1 MSKRFYI
8 MAVAALLAA
17 ALAYLFFSYIHI
29 YRSIGAADLAFPDK
43 AHSYTVGNP
52 AAGAGKIYV
61 SLGDSLTA
69 GVGVDDYTKSYP
81 YLFAQLLAGNASVQ
95 LKNFGWP
102 GAKTKDVLASLPAA
116 IAAKPDVVTLLVG
129 INDIHDRKMTAAE
142 FEQNYRVILE
152 TLTKKTKAKIYVI
165 SIPYIGSR
173 TLLLPPF
180 NYYFNYETTKFN
192 AIIRRLA
199 GEYKLPYI
207 DIATPTRALFK
218 SDESLY
224 SVDEFHPSAAGY
236 KLWSDILYADINR

>member
-8 MAVAALLAA
+8 VAFAAFLIA

-29 YRSIGAADLAFPDK
+29 YRSIGAANLASPDTQ
-43 AHSYTVGNP
+43 HFYTVGNP
-52 AAGAGKIYV
+52 AAGAGKTYV

-81 YLFAQLLAGNASVQ
+81 YLLARSLAGTASVE
-95 LKNFGWP
+95 LKNFSWP

-116 IAAKPDVVTLLVG
+116 LAEKPDIVTLLVG
-129 INDIHDRKMTAAE
+129 VNDIHDRKMTAAE

-165 SIPYIGSR
+165 SIPYIGAR
-173 TLLLPPF
+173 ALLLPPF

-192 AIIRRLA
+192 GIIRRLA

-218 SDESLY
+218 NDESLY
-224 SVDEFHPSAAGY
+224 SVDAFHPSAAGY
-236 KLWSDILYADINR
+236 KLWADILYADINR

>member
-1 MSKRFYI
+1 MRKRYYI
-8 MAVAALLAA
+8 AASVALVA
-17 ALAYLFFSYIHI
+17 ALAYLFFSYIYI
-29 YRSIGAADLAFPDK
+29 YRSIGAANLAFPDK

-52 AAGAGKIYV
+52 AAGAGKTYV

-81 YLFAQLLAGNASVQ
+81 YLFAQLLAGNASVE
-95 LKNFGWP
+95 LKNFSWP
-102 GAKTKDVLASLPAA
+102 GAKTKDVIASLPAA
-116 IAAKPDVVTLLVG
+116 LAAKPDVVTLLVG
-129 INDIHDRKMTAAE
+129 VNDIHDRKMTAAE
-142 FEQNYRVILE
+142 FEQNYRTILE
-152 TLTKKTKAKIYVI
+152 TLTKKTRATIYVI

-173 TLLLPPF
+173 ALLLPPF

-192 AIIRRLA
+192 GIIRRLA
-199 GEYKLPYI
+199 GEYRVTYI

-218 SDESLY
+218 DDESLY